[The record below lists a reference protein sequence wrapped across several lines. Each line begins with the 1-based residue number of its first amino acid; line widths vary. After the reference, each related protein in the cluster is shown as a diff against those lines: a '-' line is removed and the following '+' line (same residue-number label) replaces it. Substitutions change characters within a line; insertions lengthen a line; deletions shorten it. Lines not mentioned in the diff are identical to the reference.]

1 MDYEDIIDVLKA
13 VIAEMFE
20 VTEGSVTE
28 DTRFIED
35 LNIESVDVTE
45 LLMIAEE
52 EFDLENLTEE
62 EVADIETVGDAADF
76 VLHKMEENNKE

>member
-62 EVADIETVGDAADF
+62 EVADIETVGDAAQNGG
-76 VLHKMEENNKE
+76 KQ